1 MNTFPI
7 DPIDIH
13 RLLRRGTESV
23 IPLLDKLYEKALQSH
38 AFISDTSISKFDM
51 TFRLQNAQRLLT
63 YEEREREREREGG
76 REGER
81 EGELIYLAVVIRYFL
96 LQNVLQY
103 V

>member
-1 MNTFPI
+1 MNAFPI
-7 DPIDIH
+7 DPIDVH

-23 IPLLDKLYEKALQSH
+23 TPLLDKLYEKALQSH

-63 YEEREREREREGG
+63 YEKRERGREREEGG
-76 REGER
+76 ER
-81 EGELIYLAVVIRYFL
+81 KRVIILQLSLLIFL
-96 LQNVLQY
+96 LQDVLQY